1 MGGAVFFGGGLT
13 CEAILAASC
22 SRSCCCARISRCSL
36 LPSRFC
42 SRAPSSLASLSRKKT
57 KDVGGVEGGRGGVE
71 GGQKHLFAEVGAA
84 WGRAADEGNISLALG
99 EENKPTKKN

>member
-1 MGGAVFFGGGLT
+1 MGGEANLRGHPRGLLLAQLLLRAHQPLL
-13 CEAILAASC
+13 AIAQP
-22 SRSCCCARISRCSL
+22 L
-36 LPSRFC
+36 LQP
-42 SRAPSSLASLSRKKT
+42 RALVPRLPEQKKN
-57 KDVGGVEGGRGGVE
+57 KRRRGVEGGRGGVE